1 VKDLWRNA
9 YPQGGHT
16 LVKEKEIKQKKSL
29 VEKEG

>member
-16 LVKEKEIKQKKSL
+16 LVKEKEIKQKKKDSG
-29 VEKEG
+29 KR